1 MAINLLI
8 IFRFTNCL
16 LTLCFVFS
24 CQAASL
30 LRSATVVSQRVIN
43 IELDFYNV
51 GCFSARGDLLS
62 NHEGFDTIA
71 LYIANLSTKVL
82 SFYSKTIHNFFLI
95 SFTPKYNV
103 SI

>member
-1 MAINLLI
+1 MAIIFLT
-8 IFRFTNCL
+8 IFRYKNRL

-30 LRSATVVSQRVIN
+30 LRSATAVSQRVVNIINSVN
-43 IELDFYNV
+43 IELDFYKV

-71 LYIANLSTKVL
+71 M
-82 SFYSKTIHNFFLI
+82 
-95 SFTPKYNV
+95 
-103 SI
+103 